1 MSEKWHFNEIFIIFN
16 ASDVFLLMLLQITK
30 DRPNKARLWE
40 SIFTSEQNE
49 KNFITF

>member
-1 MSEKWHFNEIFIIFN
+1 MSEKWHIDEILIIYN
-16 ASDVFLLMLLQITK
+16 ASDVFFVMLLQITK

-40 SIFTSEQNE
+40 RIFTSEQNK